1 MIFFP
6 WCDEEN
12 EHKDGYIDSIC
23 VCVYGITS
31 RSFIYTKKILIMC
44 DSYSEMNVGW
54 KIQTRHGID
63 ELKGRVRASIY
74 EAVWA
79 DNSKKRKDF
88 VVFSILQMK
97 LISLVTTTF
106 AIWSVYLWCRLCIS
120 ARKLISCYCWTCFD
134 FEWKKIN
141 YKWFSHFSIKCIKIY
156 R

>member
-6 WCDEEN
+6 WYDKEN

-74 EAVWA
+74 EKPYERTTAK
-79 DNSKKRKDF
+79 SEKILLF
-88 VVFSILQMK
+88 LVFCK
-97 LISLVTTTF
+97 
-106 AIWSVYLWCRLCIS
+106 
-120 ARKLISCYCWTCFD
+120 
-134 FEWKKIN
+134 
-141 YKWFSHFSIKCIKIY
+141 
-156 R
+156 